1 LYRYFTSSSQN
12 QPSPSATSVAG
23 VYSTSTSEGASPQ
36 GGLLKR
42 GRYSLLSTLNSLL
55 PRAPLL
61 CPPGAWLPAEFVN
74 FANSYH
80 SRTPHLTI
88 RSLASG
94 GDLMPLIPAI
104 RATPRYRPLA
114 CHPAPTFSAFSARF
128 AHPHLTIRS
137 VAIARPDMRHG
148 DTEGT
153 EGGRGANGAPL
164 GRSHIRP
171 TGRPAVAVPDP
182 RPPTPER
189 IGFSPAAAVPL
200 HACPPLAGSTLHSR
214 LSTLNSPRPFPI
226 RHPERMGFPPGTF
239 FAPTHGVSSGH
250 FTSHLS
256 PLTSHLSPLSPPPG
270 GLPGRT
276 SRASAASNRRGAVR
290 RRRCGPRSS

>member
-137 VAIARPDMRHG
+137 VAIARPDMHHG

-214 LSTLNSPRPFPI
+214 LSTLDSPLSTLHGRSRLPNAWGFLQELFPRP
-226 RHPERMGFPPGTF
+226 RMGFPPC
-239 FAPTHGVSSGH
+239 ACSLPRR
-250 FTSHLS
+250 
-256 PLTSHLSPLSPPPG
+256 
-270 GLPGRT
+270 PGRMPSRLST
-276 SRASAASNRRGAVR
+276 LNSRLSVRPRADSRAELPAPLPRPIGA
-290 RRRCGPRSS
+290 GQ